1 MCVCVCDFSNN
12 FRSIRKYFG
21 GTGDRAVV
29 LRFCWFMASRRK
41 FGFCRGFRMQMM
53 FDRPSSLGR
62 LITFSKRR
70 IYFLF
75 FSFFQLSSPT
85 RNSRCNKEI
94 FHPSSSIIILFFFSI
109 ILDHIIIIFEGK
121 FDERRTYLNSKLEQR
136 DLSSDELRRSSII
149 TEKHNKRQDIFPDDN
164 SFPAQFYAASMRR
177 ICLISASPLSLSSL
191 SLSCTQ

>member
-1 MCVCVCDFSNN
+1 MCVCDFSNN
-12 FRSIRKYFG
+12 FRSIRKYFD

-85 RNSRCNKEI
+85 RNSRCIKRY
-94 FHPSSSIIILFFFSI
+94 FILLHNNFFFNHSRPHHYYLRGKI
-109 ILDHIIIIFEGK
+109 RREKNVSEFKARTTRLIL
-121 FDERRTYLNSKLEQR
+121 
-136 DLSSDELRRSSII
+136 
-149 TEKHNKRQDIFPDDN
+149 
-164 SFPAQFYAASMRR
+164 
-177 ICLISASPLSLSSL
+177 
-191 SLSCTQ
+191 